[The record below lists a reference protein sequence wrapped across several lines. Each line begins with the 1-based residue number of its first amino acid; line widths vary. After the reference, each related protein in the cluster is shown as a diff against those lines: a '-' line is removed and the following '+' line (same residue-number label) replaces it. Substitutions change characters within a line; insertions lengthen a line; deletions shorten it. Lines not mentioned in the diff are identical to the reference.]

1 MEEQSHTVFCSLDQ
15 VYGIILS
22 VNNPGGDVWYDPR
35 HLRRQIGQKNCAGEV
50 KHSHTLIQNHTY
62 TCSHNYANNPTL
74 NGIEGLVWTI
84 FKALNNFLSY
94 FCPGSGSGMVIDL
107 KYIGFEIDEELCCFK
122 KKVVETVSF
131 NQENQGPLEKSK

>member
-1 MEEQSHTVFCSLDQ
+1 M
-15 VYGIILS
+15 
-22 VNNPGGDVWYDPR
+22 
-35 HLRRQIGQKNCAGEV
+35 
-50 KHSHTLIQNHTY
+50 Y
-62 TCSHNYANNPTL
+62 TQNYANNPTL
-74 NGIEGLVWTI
+74 NDIEGLVWTI